1 MKIFY
6 KILNTAV
13 TAALFPVLILL
24 PMFRLILTVN
34 MSSSSNLGILGGLLG
49 GAIDMNK
56 IIANLTGIDLEHM
69 PEFYTIREAYETLFG
84 EGAKLNTADVD
95 VAALPDG
102 LISSFRN
109 MLIALAIVLIIA
121 LAIVIIGLFTKKL
134 GANVILSGAGL
145 LGTFAMNRFF
155 MGAAGPLVSGSMPV
169 SSILAAVK
177 SLADYQSSL
186 QYVDI
191 DVRIFELA
199 GAYKT
204 MYLIFGLL
212 LLVNVV
218 FLIVQQSDTG
228 MTAKEKKNAAKK
240 AVRKAAKKAAAR

>member
-1 MKIFY
+1 MKYLY

-13 TAALFPVLILL
+13 TVAFIPVLVFL

-34 MSSSSNLGILGGLLG
+34 MSSSSSLGILGGLIGSAL
-49 GAIDMNK
+49 DMNQ
-56 IIANLTGIDLEHM
+56 IIANFTGIDLEHM
-69 PEFYTIREAYETLFG
+69 PEFYTIKDAYTTLFG
-84 EGAKLNTADVD
+84 DGAKLDTADVD
-95 VAALPDG
+95 IAALPDG

-109 MLIALAIVLIIA
+109 MLIALAVVLIIA
-121 LAIVIIGLFTKKL
+121 LVILIIGLFTKKL
-134 GANVILSGAGL
+134 GANIVLSGAGII
-145 LGTFAMNRFF
+145 GTWAMNRFF
-155 MGAAGPLVSGSMPV
+155 MGAAGPLVSGAMPV
-169 SSILAAVK
+169 SSILAAVG

-204 MYLIFGLL
+204 MYLIFGVL
-212 LLVNVV
+212 LLVNII
-218 FLIVQQSDTG
+218 FLIIRQSDDN

-240 AVRKAAKKAAAR
+240 AERKAAKKRAA